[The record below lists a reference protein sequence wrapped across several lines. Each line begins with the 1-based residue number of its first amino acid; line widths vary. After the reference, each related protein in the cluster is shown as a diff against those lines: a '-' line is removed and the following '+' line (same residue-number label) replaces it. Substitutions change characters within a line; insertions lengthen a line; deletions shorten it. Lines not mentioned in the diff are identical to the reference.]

1 MQPAAASAAP
11 VPAAHQRSWSARL
24 KIRLSARLQRSW
36 AKRDWLAI
44 ALYDVSLLYRGLVA
58 LRRWLYARGIFESAR
73 LPVPV
78 VVVGNVVA
86 GGAGK
91 TPVVIEIVQH
101 LQRAGWQP
109 GVVSRGYGR
118 VDGVPHGDNR
128 AGAPGGGPDDN
139 GCIAVTQDTPVAL
152 SGDEPAL
159 VHRAT
164 GAPVWVGADRPN
176 AALALLAA
184 HPSVNVIVSDDGLQ
198 HLALQRDIEICVFDD
213 RGVGNGWLLPA
224 GPLREPWPRSSKPG
238 EPWPRKQAVDF
249 VLHTEAQPPANS
261 NSNAPVFHRITRQLA
276 PHAVR
281 ADGSRT
287 ALADLQGQ
295 ALHAV
300 AAIAQPEAF
309 FSMLRQQGLT
319 LARTTALPDHYNFN
333 SWLSSTYGPE
343 PLICTEKDAVKLH
356 ALNPLAWAVPLQV
369 VLPEAFLGQLT
380 QCLTLRAAAPH
391 HQPDNASPP

>member
-1 MQPAAASAAP
+1 M
-11 VPAAHQRSWSARL
+11 
-24 KIRLSARLQRSW
+24 
-36 AKRDWLAI
+36 
-44 ALYDVSLLYRGLVA
+44 SLVYRGLVA

-91 TPVVIEIVQH
+91 TPVVIEIVRH

-118 VDGVPHGDNR
+118 IDVLQEHHHADALHAHSTASTA
-128 AGAPGGGPDDN
+128 AGTAASTAASGPDDH
-139 GCIAVTQDTPVAL
+139 GCLAVTLSTPVAW

-164 GAPVWVGADRPN
+164 GAPVWVGADRAN
-176 AALALLAA
+176 AAVALLAA
-184 HPSVNVIVSDDGLQ
+184 HPGVNVIVSDDGLQ
-198 HLALQRDIEICVFDD
+198 HLAMQRDIEICVFDD
-213 RGVGNGWLLPA
+213 RGIGNGWLLPA
-224 GPLREPWPRSSKPG
+224 GPLREPWPRSSKPS
-238 EPWPRKQAVDF
+238 EPWPRRQSVDF
-249 VLHTEAQPPANS
+249 VLHAGITPSQPNPFP
-261 NSNAPVFHRITRQLA
+261 NAPAFHRITRQLA
-276 PHAVR
+276 AYAVR

-309 FSMLRQQGLT
+309 FSMLREQGLT
-319 LARTTALPDHYNFN
+319 LAHTTALPDHYNFD
-333 SWLSSTYGPE
+333 SWLSSIYGLE
-343 PLICTEKDAVKLH
+343 PLICTEKDATKLWPMYPQ
-356 ALNPLAWAVPLQV
+356 ALAVPLV
-369 VLPEAFLGQLT
+369 VNLPEEFLAALLARLT
-380 QCLTLRAAAPH
+380 ALVRPAENT
-391 HQPDNASPP
+391 D

>member
-1 MQPAAASAAP
+1 MQPAADSATRAP
-11 VPAAHQRSWSARL
+11 RNWRARL
-24 KIRLSARLQRSW
+24 AARLQQSW
-36 AKRDWLAI
+36 LKRDWLAI

-78 VVVGNVVA
+78 IVVGNVVA

-91 TPVVIEIVQH
+91 TPVVIDIVQH

-118 VDGVPHGDNR
+118 HIPT
-128 AGAPGGGPDDN
+128 GGGPDGS
-139 GCIAVTQDTPVAL
+139 GCLAVTQDTPVTL

-164 GAPVWVGADRPN
+164 GAPMWVGADRAN

-184 HPSVNVIVSDDGLQ
+184 HPGVNVIVSDDGLQ
-198 HLALQRDIEICVFDD
+198 HLALQRDIEICVFDA

-224 GPLREPWPRSSKPG
+224 GPLREPWPRRP
-238 EPWPRKQAVDF
+238 AVDF
-249 VLHTEAQPPANS
+249 VLHTEPSPQGNAHI
-261 NSNAPVFHRITRQLA
+261 NAPVFHPITRQLA
-276 PHAVR
+276 AYAVHA
-281 ADGSRT
+281 DSSRT

-319 LARTTALPDHYNFN
+319 LAHTTALPDHYNFD
-333 SWLSSTYGPE
+333 SWLSSIYGLE
-343 PLICTEKDAVKLH
+343 PLICTEKDAVKLWPH
-356 ALNPLAWAVPLQV
+356 YPQALAVPLV
-369 VLPEAFLGQLT
+369 VCLPAEFLAALLDRLT
-380 QCLTLRAAAPH
+380 ACP
-391 HQPDNASPP
+391 NPPKNTD

>member
-1 MQPAAASAAP
+1 MAAP
-11 VPAAHQRSWSARL
+11 KPYTPPTLRARF
-24 KIRLSARLQRSW
+24 ATRLQRSW
-36 AKRDWLAI
+36 LKRDWLAI

-58 LRRWLYARGIFESAR
+58 LRRWLYARGIFESTR
-73 LPVPV
+73 LPVPVVV

-91 TPVVIEIVQH
+91 TPVVIEIVRH

-118 VDGVPHGDNR
+118 KVAAD
-128 AGAPGGGPDDN
+128 GGPDGS
-139 GCIAVTQDTPVAL
+139 GCLAVTLATPVAL

-164 GAPVWVGADRPN
+164 GAPVWVGADRAN

-184 HPSVNVIVSDDGLQ
+184 HPGTNVIVSDDGLQ
-198 HLALQRDIEICVFDD
+198 HLALRRDIEICVFDD

-224 GPLREPWPRSSKPG
+224 GPLREPWPRSTNG
-238 EPWPRKQAVDF
+238 TEPWPRSAKPDEIGPHKQDIDF
-249 VLHTEAQPPANS
+249 VLYTGPQPPVAATAPAAPSSATDSHTNF
-261 NSNAPVFHRITRQLA
+261 NAPACYRITRQLA
-276 PHAVR
+276 PYAVR

-300 AAIAQPEAF
+300 AAIAQPDAF
-309 FSMLRQQGLT
+309 FSMLRQQGFT
-319 LARTTALPDHYNFN
+319 LAHATALPDHYNFN
-333 SWLSSTYGPE
+333 SWLSSNYGPE
-343 PLICTEKDAVKLH
+343 PLICTEKDAVKLWPH
-356 ALNPLAWAVPLQV
+356 YPQAL
-369 VLPEAFLGQLT
+369 
-380 QCLTLRAAAPH
+380 AAPLVVDL
-391 HQPDNASPP
+391 PAEFLAALLARLTALVRPAENTD

>member
-11 VPAAHQRSWSARL
+11 APRSWRTKLA
-24 KIRLSARLQRSW
+24 ARLQQSW
-36 AKRDWLAI
+36 LKRDWLAI

-58 LRRWLYARGIFESAR
+58 LRRWLYARGVFESAR

-78 VVVGNVVA
+78 IVVGNVVA

-118 VDGVPHGDNR
+118 TV
-128 AGAPGGGPDDN
+128 AAGGGPDGS

-159 VHRAT
+159 VHHAT
-164 GAPVWVGADRPN
+164 GAPVWVGADRAN

-184 HPSVNVIVSDDGLQ
+184 HPGTDVIVSDDGLQ
-198 HLALQRDIEICVFDD
+198 HLALRRDIEICVFDA
-213 RGVGNGWLLPA
+213 RGVGNGWLLPS
-224 GPLREPWPRSSKPG
+224 GPLREPWPRTP
-238 EPWPRKQAVDF
+238 AVDF
-249 VLHTEAQPPANS
+249 VLHTGAQIAKDHQPNYA
-261 NSNAPVFHRITRQLA
+261 ITRQLA
-276 PHAVR
+276 PYAVR
-281 ADGSRT
+281 ADDSRT

-319 LARTTALPDHYNFN
+319 LAHTTALPDHYNLD
-333 SWLSSTYGPE
+333 SWLNSIYGLE
-343 PLICTEKDAVKLH
+343 PLICTEKDAVKLWQH
-356 ALNPLAWAVPLQV
+356 CPQALAVPLV
-369 VLPEAFLGQLT
+369 VNLPDEFL
-380 QCLTLRAAAPH
+380 AAVLDRLAAH
-391 HQPDNASPP
+391 TNPPENTG

>member
-1 MQPAAASAAP
+1 MPAP
-11 VPAAHQRSWSARL
+11 NPHTP
-24 KIRLSARLQRSW
+24 LSVRTRFATRLQRSW
-36 AKRDWLAI
+36 ARRDWLAVS
-44 ALYDVSLLYRGLVA
+44 LYDVSLLYRGLVA
-58 LRRWLYARGIFESAR
+58 LRRWLYARGVFESTR

-91 TPVVIEIVQH
+91 TPVVIAIVQH

-118 VDGVPHGDNR
+118 VDVTRGNNRAGVPHGNNR
-128 AGAPGGGPDDN
+128 AGAPDGGPDDS
-139 GCIAVTQDTPVAL
+139 GCLAVTQDTPVAL

-176 AALALLAA
+176 AAFALLAA

-224 GPLREPWPRSSKPG
+224 GPLREPWPRSSKSN
-238 EPWPRKQAVDF
+238 EPWPHNQAVDF
-249 VLHTEAQPPANS
+249 VLHTAAQPPANS
-261 NSNAPVFHRITRQLA
+261 NSNAPVFHCITRQLA
-276 PHAVR
+276 PYAVR

-319 LARTTALPDHYNFN
+319 LAHTTALPDHYNFN
-333 SWLSSTYGPE
+333 SWLSSNYGPE
-343 PLICTEKDAVKLH
+343 PLICTEKDAVKLWPMYPQ
-356 ALNPLAWAVPLQV
+356 ALAVPLV
-369 VLPEAFLGQLT
+369 VNLPADFL
-380 QCLTLRAAAPH
+380 AALLARLVALPTP
-391 HQPDNASPP
+391 PDPAD

>member
-1 MQPAAASAAP
+1 MPK
-11 VPAAHQRSWSARL
+11 HERLTLFARL
-24 KIRLSARLQRSW
+24 AERLQQSW
-36 AKRDWLAI
+36 QKRDWLAI
-44 ALYDVSLLYRGLVA
+44 ALYDLSLAYRGLVA

-78 VVVGNVVA
+78 IVVGNVMA

-91 TPVVIEIVQH
+91 TPVVIEIVRH

-118 VDGVPHGDNR
+118 QIAAGDEP
-128 AGAPGGGPDDN
+128 AGDGPDGS
-139 GCIAVTQDTPVAL
+139 GCLAVTQDTPVAL

-164 GAPVWVGADRPN
+164 GAPVWVGADRAN

-184 HPSVNVIVSDDGLQ
+184 HPGVNVIVSDDGLQ
-198 HLALQRDIEICVFDD
+198 HLALQRDIEICVFDA

-224 GPLREPWPRSSKPG
+224 GPLREPWPRRP
-238 EPWPRKQAVDF
+238 AVDF
-249 VLHTEAQPPANS
+249 VLHTGAQISKDHQPNYP
-261 NSNAPVFHRITRQLA
+261 ITRQLA
-276 PHAVR
+276 PYAIR
-281 ADGSRT
+281 ADSSRT
-287 ALADLQGQ
+287 ALVDLQGQ

-319 LARTTALPDHYNFN
+319 LAHTTALPDHYNFD
-333 SWLSSTYGPE
+333 SWLSSIYGLE
-343 PLICTEKDAVKLH
+343 PLICTEKDAVKLWPH
-356 ALNPLAWAVPLQV
+356 YPQALAVPLV
-369 VLPEAFLGQLT
+369 VSLPAEFLAALLDRLT
-380 QCLTLRAAAPH
+380 ACPNLPKNTE
-391 HQPDNASPP
+391 